1 MIHVRMVALSIIV
14 AFMQAHGG
22 HIQLDGRVV
31 ILVGFRGKG

>member
-14 AFMQAHGG
+14 VFMHAHGS
-22 HIQLDGRVV
+22 HIQLDDRVV